1 MAAAGYTNSQ
11 LAAKIVEGCL
21 AHIAGNLQTKLPIQP
36 IVVADLDRAMAGLQ
50 KGGQTHFYPLG
61 ESGVFVDFNG
71 SVATIGYVK
80 GDYERGLDALETAM
94 KAKHRVKQLKDDARG
109 APKQRV
115 RSYEVELGGK
125 RLAHVIAEY
134 AERGAQEERF
144 FVRVVAQV
152 RK

>member
-21 AHIAGNLQTKLPIQP
+21 AHIAGNVQVKLPIQP

-50 KGGQTHFYPLG
+50 KGGQTQFYPLG

-71 SVATIGYVK
+71 SLATVWYVN
-80 GDYERGLDALETAM
+80 GDYERGLDALETTM
-94 KAKHRVKQLKDDARG
+94 KSKHRVKQLKDEARG

-115 RSYEVELGGK
+115 RSYEVDLGGR

-134 AERGAQEERF
+134 AERGAQEQRF
-144 FVRVVAQV
+144 FVRVAAQV